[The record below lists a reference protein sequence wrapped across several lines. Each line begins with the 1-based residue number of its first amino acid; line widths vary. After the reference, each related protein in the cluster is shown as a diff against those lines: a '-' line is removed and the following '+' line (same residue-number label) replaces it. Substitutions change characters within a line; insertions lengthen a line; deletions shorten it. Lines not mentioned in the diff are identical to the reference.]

1 MVESLEPGAAA
12 VPSSESTQNSTV
24 RLSLPPVCDDGTDSP
39 GSSSNPLRLL
49 LAGSTLGPY
58 RILGKLG
65 EGGMGAVYKARH
77 QHLDKIVALKVLSAA
92 VTNRTDAIAR
102 FKREM
107 KAVGKLEHPYI
118 VRAMDA
124 GEVAGLNYLAMEFVE
139 GSDLRKLVRDQGPLS
154 VAQACKVIRQAAQA
168 LSAAHAAGL
177 VHRDVKPSNLLMTK
191 RGQIKLLDLG
201 LARLAGDATTSGA
214 DLTTV
219 GQAFGT
225 PDYMA
230 PEQWEDTHSADARSD
245 LYALGCTL
253 FFLLTGLAPYGNTTH
268 PSMMNKMTGHLVGPV
283 PDLQTARQ
291 DIPEEIATIFQKL
304 MAKNPSERYQ
314 TAAELVGVLTPF
326 WSANGVNTESLAA
339 QLVASFTSDR
349 AAATQA
355 EMQLQL
361 LQVLN
366 GMDPIDREILSLRHF
381 NAMNNAEIATVL
393 ELTKPVASHRY
404 LQALKKLKDGL
415 AAIPGFF
422 D

>member
-1 MVESLEPGAAA
+1 MVESLEPGDAA
-12 VPSSESTQNSTV
+12 VPSSDSVQNATV
-24 RLSLPPVCDDGTDSP
+24 RLSPSPVGDDGTDAP
-39 GSSSNPLRLL
+39 GSSSHSLRLL
-49 LAGSTLGPY
+49 IAGSTLGPY
-58 RILGKLG
+58 RILAKLG
-65 EGGMGAVYKARH
+65 EGGMGAVYQARH

-92 VTNRTDAIAR
+92 VTNRSDAIAR

-124 GEVAGLNYLAMEFVE
+124 GEVAGLHYLTMEFVE
-139 GSDLRKLVRDQGPLS
+139 GADLRKLVRDQGPLS
-154 VAQACKVIRQAAQA
+154 VVQACKAIRQAAQA

-191 RGQIKLLDLG
+191 QGQIKLLDLG
-201 LARLAGDATTSGA
+201 LARLAGGAATSSV

-230 PEQWEDTHSADARSD
+230 PEQWEDTHLADARSD

-253 FFLLTGLAPYGNTTH
+253 YYLLTGRAPYGNKTH
-268 PSMMNKMTGHLVGPV
+268 PSTMNKMTGHLVGPV
-283 PDLQTARQ
+283 PDLRTARP
-291 DIPEEIATIFQKL
+291 DVPAEIAAIFRNL
-304 MAKNPSERYQ
+304 MAKNPAERYQ
-314 TAAELVGVLTPF
+314 TAAELVEVLTPF
-326 WSANGVNTESLAA
+326 WSANGVDTESLAA

-349 AAATQA
+349 AAATRA

-361 LQVLN
+361 QQVLN

-381 NAMNNAEIATVL
+381 HAMNNAEIATVL
-393 ELTKPVASHRY
+393 ELTKSVASHRY
-404 LQALKKLKDGL
+404 IQALKTLKDGL

-422 D
+422 T

>member
-1 MVESLEPGAAA
+1 MVETLGPDAAPEPTHH
-12 VPSSESTQNSTV
+12 STMPP
-24 RLSLPPVCDDGTDSP
+24 SLPPVCDDGTDTN
-39 GSSSNPLRLL
+39 GSSYHSLRRLIT
-49 LAGSTLGPY
+49 GSALGPY
-58 RILGKLG
+58 RILAKLG

-124 GEVAGLNYLAMEFVE
+124 GEIAGLHYLSMEFVE
-139 GSDLRKLVRDQGPLS
+139 GADLRKLVHDQGALS
-154 VAQACKVIRQAAQA
+154 VAQACKAIRQAAQA

-191 RGQIKLLDLG
+191 HGQIKLLDLG
-201 LARLAGDATTSGA
+201 LARLAGDVATSSV

-253 FFLLTGLAPYGNTTH
+253 YYLLTGLAPYGNKTH
-268 PSMMNKMTGHLVGPV
+268 PSTMNKMAGHLIDPV

-291 DIPEEIATIFQKL
+291 DIPEEIVAIFRKL
-304 MAKNPSERYQ
+304 MAKHPAERYQ
-314 TAAELVGVLTPF
+314 TAAELVEVLTPF
-326 WSANGVNTESLAA
+326 WSANGVNTESLAV

-349 AAATQA
+349 AAATRA

-361 LQVLN
+361 QQVLN

-381 NAMNNAEIATVL
+381 NAMNNAEIAMVL
-393 ELTKPVASHRY
+393 ELTKSVASHRY
-404 LQALKKLKDGL
+404 IQALKTLKDGL

-422 D
+422 A

>member
-1 MVESLEPGAAA
+1 MGESLEPDAAA
-12 VPSSESTQNSTV
+12 EPTHNSTMP
-24 RLSLPPVCDDGTDSP
+24 SILPRVGNDGTDAPESSP
-39 GSSSNPLRLL
+39 HSLRLL
-49 LAGSTLGPY
+49 IAGSSLGPY
-58 RILGKLG
+58 RILAKLG

-124 GEVAGLNYLAMEFVE
+124 GEVAGLHYLAMEFVE
-139 GSDLRKLVRDQGPLS
+139 GADLRKLVRDQGPLS
-154 VAQACKVIRQAAQA
+154 VPQACKAIRQTAQA

-177 VHRDVKPSNLLMTK
+177 VHRDIKPSNLLMTK
-191 RGQIKLLDLG
+191 HGQIKLLDLG
-201 LARLAGDATTSGA
+201 LARLGGNEATASV

-253 FFLLTGLAPYGNTTH
+253 FFLLTGLAPYGNKTH
-268 PSMMNKMTGHLVGPV
+268 PSTMNKMTGHLVDPI
-283 PDLQTARQ
+283 PDLHAARQ
-291 DIPEEIATIFQKL
+291 DIPEEIVTIFRKL
-304 MAKNPSERYQ
+304 MAKHPAARYQ
-314 TAAELVGVLTPF
+314 TAAELVEVLTPF
-326 WSANGVNTESLAA
+326 WSANGVETESLAA

-355 EMQLQL
+355 EMQFQLQ
-361 LQVLN
+361 QVLS

-381 NAMNNAEIATVL
+381 HAMNNAEIAAVL
-393 ELTKPVASHRY
+393 ELTKSVASHRY
-404 LQALKKLKDGL
+404 IQALKALKDGL
-415 AAIPGFF
+415 ATIPGFF
-422 D
+422 A